1 MPSSEALSEARAKP
15 GTIFIIL
22 LIAESEGLM
31 RYGSLAAGTSLI
43 RTLCIVPPARDQRNT
58 GLAYPLSPISLVA

>member
-31 RYGSLAAGTSLI
+31 RYGASL
-43 RTLCIVPPARDQRNT
+43 
-58 GLAYPLSPISLVA
+58 PLRL